1 MIKLKS
7 QKKQKEEKRKVKGF
21 SNKIKEILNKIER
34 PVMLVSEEGLI
45 IYVNKE
51 FLSLKGVDEDEVIGK
66 RIEDIIVDKKEEKKL
81 YLFKFI
87 PDLIFAARKD
97 GTITDYFKNEDKLLL
112 FPKEF
117 LGKKIQNILPNGFKA
132 LKLIEDVIDKEKVVK
147 YEYSNTLPY
156 PNSEVRFF
164 EAHIVKSNNE
174 EVVCLIKDITE
185 KKKWERRLK
194 ESEERFQ
201 AIAEITPSAIFIHDG
216 ERYLYVNPP
225 MEHITGYSKEELL
238 SMKLWEI
245 IHPDYRE
252 MVKDF
257 ARRRV
262 LGEDVPSKYETKILT
277 KDGRERWAN
286 IYAKKVSYNEK
297 SIVLGLAFDI
307 TDLKRAEEALRESEE
322 KFRVIFENAG
332 VGITL
337 VDREGRLI
345 DCNSHFRNF
354 VGYTKEELI
363 GKHWRIYTH
372 PEDVERNLDIFEK
385 MIEEKKVFVFEKRFK
400 RKDGRILW
408 GRVTISPVF
417 DSNGRFLFQIGITE
431 DITKEKKA
439 IEALKKSESKYRSLV
454 EKMSEGIYILYNNRF
469 EFVNNR
475 FIEMFGYTREELRRV
490 DFRKLI
496 APESLPLI
504 EERARKLKRGEPVPE
519 KYEFVALDK
528 HGRKVYVEVSVTYV
542 PYKEGIATQGIVR
555 DITEKKAY
563 EKKLRYMATHD
574 ILTGLP
580 NRSYFMEFLKAAI
593 ESSKRYGHMVCIM
606 MLDLDGFKE
615 VNDKFGHDV
624 GDRALVRAAERLRR
638 SVRRSDILSRMGGD
652 EFLVL
657 VPILKR
663 VEDAETIG
671 RKIVNSFR
679 EPLRVNGE
687 LYYIT
692 VSVGASIFPQ
702 DGTDAIELIKKA
714 DMAMYKVKGSGKD
727 GFLLYSNFIK
737 ES

>member
-1 MIKLKS
+1 M
-7 QKKQKEEKRKVKGF
+7 KGF

-87 PDLIFAARKD
+87 PDLIFTARKD

-257 ARRRV
+257 ARRRI

-286 IYAKKVSYNEK
+286 IYVRKVSYNEK

-354 VGYTKEELI
+354 VGYTKEEVI

-372 PEDVERNLDIFEK
+372 PEDVERNLDIFER
-385 MIEEKKVFVFEKRFK
+385 MIKEKRVFVFEKRFK

-542 PYKEGIATQGIVR
+542 PYKEGTATQGIVR

-580 NRSYFMEFLKAAI
+580 NRSHFMEFLRAAI

-687 LYYIT
+687 LYHIT

-702 DGTDAIELIKKA
+702 DGSDAIELIKKA

>member
-1 MIKLKS
+1 M
-7 QKKQKEEKRKVKGF
+7 KGF

-66 RIEDIIVDKKEEKKL
+66 RIEDIIIDKKEEKKL

-97 GTITDYFKNEDKLLL
+97 GTITDYFKNENKPLL

-156 PNSEVRFF
+156 PNSEIRFF

-201 AIAEITPSAIFIHDG
+201 AIAEITPSAIFVHDG

-257 ARRRV
+257 ARRRL
-262 LGEDVPSKYETKILT
+262 LGENVPSKYETKILT
-277 KDGRERWAN
+277 KDGREKWAN
-286 IYAKKVSYNEK
+286 IYARKVSYNEK

-385 MIEEKKVFVFEKRFK
+385 MIKEKKVFVFEKRFK

-408 GRVTISPVF
+408 GRVTVSPVF

-475 FIEMFGYTREELRRV
+475 FIEMFGYTREELRKV

-542 PYKEGIATQGIVR
+542 PYKEGTATQGIVR

-580 NRSYFMEFLKAAI
+580 NRSYFMEFLRAAI

-687 LYYIT
+687 LYHIT

>member
-1 MIKLKS
+1 M
-7 QKKQKEEKRKVKGF
+7 KGF

-66 RIEDIIVDKKEEKKL
+66 RIGDIIIDKKEEKKL

-87 PDLIFAARKD
+87 PDLIFTARKD

-257 ARRRV
+257 ARRRI

-286 IYAKKVSYNEK
+286 IYVRKVSYNEK
-297 SIVLGLAFDI
+297 PIVLGLAFDI

-354 VGYTKEELI
+354 VGYTKEEVI

-372 PEDVERNLDIFEK
+372 PEDVERNLDIFER
-385 MIEEKKVFVFEKRFK
+385 MIKEKRVFVFEKRFK

-542 PYKEGIATQGIVR
+542 PYKEGTATQGIVR

-580 NRSYFMEFLKAAI
+580 NRSHFMEFLRAAI

-687 LYYIT
+687 LYHIT

>member
-1 MIKLKS
+1 
-7 QKKQKEEKRKVKGF
+7 VKGF

-66 RIEDIIVDKKEEKKL
+66 RIEDIIIDKKEEKKL

-97 GTITDYFKNEDKLLL
+97 GTITDYFKNENKPLL

-156 PNSEVRFF
+156 PNSEIRFF

-201 AIAEITPSAIFIHDG
+201 AIAEITPSAIFVHDG

-225 MEHITGYSKEELL
+225 MEYITGYSKEELL
-238 SMKLWEI
+238 SMKLWKI

-257 ARRRV
+257 ARRRL
-262 LGEDVPSKYETKILT
+262 LGEDVPSKYEIKILT

-286 IYAKKVSYNEK
+286 IYARKVSYNEK

-663 VEDAETIG
+663 VENAETIG
-671 RKIVNSFR
+671 KKIVNSFR

>member
-1 MIKLKS
+1 M
-7 QKKQKEEKRKVKGF
+7 KGF

-66 RIEDIIVDKKEEKKL
+66 RIEDIIIDKKEEKKL

-97 GTITDYFKNEDKLLL
+97 GTITDYFKNENKPLL

-156 PNSEVRFF
+156 PNSEIRFF

-216 ERYLYVNPP
+216 EKYLYVNPP

-257 ARRRV
+257 ARRRL
-262 LGEDVPSKYETKILT
+262 LGEDVPSKYEIKILT

-286 IYAKKVSYNEK
+286 IYARKVSYNEK

-385 MIEEKKVFVFEKRFK
+385 MIKEKKVFVFEKRFK

-408 GRVTISPVF
+408 GRVTVSPVF

-542 PYKEGIATQGIVR
+542 PYKEGTATQGIVR

-580 NRSYFMEFLKAAI
+580 NRSHFMEFLRAAI

-687 LYYIT
+687 LYHIT

>member
-1 MIKLKS
+1 M
-7 QKKQKEEKRKVKGF
+7 KGF

-66 RIEDIIVDKKEEKKL
+66 RIEDIIIDKKEEKKL

-97 GTITDYFKNEDKLLL
+97 GTITDYFKNENKPLL

-156 PNSEVRFF
+156 PNSEIRFF

-201 AIAEITPSAIFIHDG
+201 AIAEITPSAIFVHDG

-225 MEHITGYSKEELL
+225 MEYITGYSKEELL
-238 SMKLWEI
+238 SMKLWKI

-257 ARRRV
+257 ARRRL
-262 LGEDVPSKYETKILT
+262 LGEDVPSKYEIKILT

-286 IYAKKVSYNEK
+286 IYARKVSYNEK

-663 VEDAETIG
+663 VENAETIG
-671 RKIVNSFR
+671 KKIVNSFR

>member
-1 MIKLKS
+1 M
-7 QKKQKEEKRKVKGF
+7 KGF

-66 RIEDIIVDKKEEKKL
+66 RIEDIIIDKKEEKKL

-156 PNSEVRFF
+156 PNSEIRFF

-238 SMKLWEI
+238 SMKLWKI

-262 LGEDVPSKYETKILT
+262 LGEDVPSKYEIKILT

-286 IYAKKVSYNEK
+286 IYAKKVSYNER

-431 DITKEKKA
+431 DTTKEKKA

-475 FIEMFGYTREELRRV
+475 FIEMFGYTREELRKV

-580 NRSYFMEFLKAAI
+580 NRSYFMEFLRAAI

-679 EPLRVNGE
+679 EPLEVDEAPYN
-687 LYYIT
+687 IT

>member
-1 MIKLKS
+1 M
-7 QKKQKEEKRKVKGF
+7 KGF

-66 RIEDIIVDKKEEKKL
+66 RIGDIIIDKKEEKKL

-87 PDLIFAARKD
+87 PDLIFTARKD

-257 ARRRV
+257 ARRRI

-286 IYAKKVSYNEK
+286 IYVRKVSYNEK

-354 VGYTKEELI
+354 VGYTKEEVI

-372 PEDVERNLDIFEK
+372 PEDVERNLDIFER
-385 MIEEKKVFVFEKRFK
+385 MIKEKRVFVFEKRFK

-542 PYKEGIATQGIVR
+542 PYKEGTATQGIVR

-580 NRSYFMEFLKAAI
+580 NRSHFMEFLRAAI

-687 LYYIT
+687 LYHIT

>member
-1 MIKLKS
+1 M
-7 QKKQKEEKRKVKGF
+7 KGF

-66 RIEDIIVDKKEEKKL
+66 RIEDIIIDKKEEKKL

-97 GTITDYFKNEDKLLL
+97 GTITDYFKNENKPLL

-156 PNSEVRFF
+156 PNSEIRFF

-201 AIAEITPSAIFIHDG
+201 AIAEITPSAIFVHDG

-257 ARRRV
+257 ARRRL
-262 LGEDVPSKYETKILT
+262 LGEDVPSKYEIKILT

-286 IYAKKVSYNEK
+286 IYARKVSYNEK

-663 VEDAETIG
+663 VENAETIG
-671 RKIVNSFR
+671 KKIVNSFR

>member
-1 MIKLKS
+1 M
-7 QKKQKEEKRKVKGF
+7 KKRWRKRFKER
-21 SNKIKEILNKIER
+21 
-34 PVMLVSEEGLI
+34 EEH
-45 IYVNKE
+45 
-51 FLSLKGVDEDEVIGK
+51 F
-66 RIEDIIVDKKEEKKL
+66 R
-81 YLFKFI
+81 
-87 PDLIFAARKD
+87 
-97 GTITDYFKNEDKLLL
+97 LL
-112 FPKEF
+112 
-117 LGKKIQNILPNGFKA
+117 
-132 LKLIEDVIDKEKVVK
+132 
-147 YEYSNTLPY
+147 
-156 PNSEVRFF
+156 
-164 EAHIVKSNNE
+164 
-174 EVVCLIKDITE
+174 
-185 KKKWERRLK
+185 
-194 ESEERFQ
+194 
-201 AIAEITPSAIFIHDG
+201 AEITPSAIFIHDG
-216 ERYLYVNPP
+216 ERYLYINPP

-257 ARRRV
+257 ARRRL

-277 KDGRERWAN
+277 KGGREKWAS
-286 IYAKKVSYNEK
+286 IYAKRVSYNEK
-297 SIVLGLAFDI
+297 PIVLGLAFDI
-307 TDLKRAEEALRESEE
+307 TDLKKAEEALRESEE

-345 DCNSHFRNF
+345 DCNSHFRDF

-385 MIEEKKVFVFEKRFK
+385 MIKEKKVFVFEKGFK

-408 GRVTISPVF
+408 GRVTASPVF

-475 FIEMFGYTREELRRV
+475 FIEMFGYTREELRKV

-542 PYKEGIATQGIVR
+542 PYKEGTATQGIVR

-580 NRSYFMEFLKAAI
+580 NRSHFMDFLRAAI

-638 SVRRSDILSRMGGD
+638 NVRRSDILSRMGGD

-687 LYYIT
+687 LYHIT

>member
-1 MIKLKS
+1 M
-7 QKKQKEEKRKVKGF
+7 KGF

-66 RIEDIIVDKKEEKKL
+66 RIGDIIIDKKEEKKL

-87 PDLIFAARKD
+87 PDLIFTARKD

-257 ARRRV
+257 ARRRI

-286 IYAKKVSYNEK
+286 IYVRKVSYNEK

-354 VGYTKEELI
+354 VGYTKEEVI

-385 MIEEKKVFVFEKRFK
+385 MIKEKKVFVFEKRFK

-542 PYKEGIATQGIVR
+542 PYKEGTATQGIVR

-580 NRSYFMEFLKAAI
+580 NRSHFMEFLRAAI

-687 LYYIT
+687 LYHIT

>member
-1 MIKLKS
+1 
-7 QKKQKEEKRKVKGF
+7 
-21 SNKIKEILNKIER
+21 
-34 PVMLVSEEGLI
+34 
-45 IYVNKE
+45 
-51 FLSLKGVDEDEVIGK
+51 
-66 RIEDIIVDKKEEKKL
+66 
-81 YLFKFI
+81 
-87 PDLIFAARKD
+87 
-97 GTITDYFKNEDKLLL
+97 
-112 FPKEF
+112 
-117 LGKKIQNILPNGFKA
+117 
-132 LKLIEDVIDKEKVVK
+132 
-147 YEYSNTLPY
+147 
-156 PNSEVRFF
+156 
-164 EAHIVKSNNE
+164 
-174 EVVCLIKDITE
+174 
-185 KKKWERRLK
+185 
-194 ESEERFQ
+194 
-201 AIAEITPSAIFIHDG
+201 
-216 ERYLYVNPP
+216 

-257 ARRRV
+257 ARRRI

-286 IYAKKVSYNEK
+286 IYVRKVSYNEK
-297 SIVLGLAFDI
+297 PIVLGLAFDI

-385 MIEEKKVFVFEKRFK
+385 MIKEKKVFVFEKRFK

-687 LYYIT
+687 LYHIT

>member
-1 MIKLKS
+1 M
-7 QKKQKEEKRKVKGF
+7 KGF

-185 KKKWERRLK
+185 KKKWERRLE

-252 MVKDF
+252 MVKNF

-277 KDGRERWAN
+277 KGGRERWAN
-286 IYAKKVSYNEK
+286 IYARKVSYNEK

-702 DGTDAIELIKKA
+702 DGTNAIELIKKA

>member
-1 MIKLKS
+1 M
-7 QKKQKEEKRKVKGF
+7 KGF

-66 RIEDIIVDKKEEKKL
+66 RIEDIIIDEKEEKKL

-87 PDLIFAARKD
+87 PDLIFTARKD

-216 ERYLYVNPP
+216 GKYLYVNPP

-257 ARRRV
+257 ARRRL
-262 LGEDVPSKYETKILT
+262 LGENVPSKYETKILT

-354 VGYTKEELI
+354 VGYTKEEVI

-372 PEDVERNLDIFEK
+372 PEDVERNLDIFER
-385 MIEEKKVFVFEKRFK
+385 MIKEKRVFVFEKRFK

-542 PYKEGIATQGIVR
+542 PYKEGTATQGIVR

-580 NRSYFMEFLKAAI
+580 NRSHFMEFLRAAI

-687 LYYIT
+687 LYHIT